1 MLFSCTSAKRL
12 RPHFREHDGVV
23 GVNVKRHCPRSPPLA
38 RSMQYLTRRNL
49 LWASHI
55 RKALSEDCRSRQK
68 NIGSLTRG
76 TTGFSCV
83 GVSRLDWRALLSP
96 LPSILSILLILSKT
110 SLCVSAREYSRPAFC
125 IARFFT
131 DFLHAGTGG
140 APSPCRA
147 LNNPHPSTHHFF
159 HFGVT
164 FTLKKRSVSERTAQ
178 SRRLREPRMV

>member
-1 MLFSCTSAKRL
+1 M
-12 RPHFREHDGVV
+12 REGT
-23 GVNVKRHCPRSPPLA
+23 NRQESA

-55 RKALSEDCRSRQK
+55 REALSEDCRSRQK
-68 NIGSLTRG
+68 NIGSPTRG

-159 HFGVT
+159 HLGVT